1 MAKMVLTAEQLTV
14 NATDLTALGV
24 VKSAELTIDVEEK
37 DVTNYASDGWKEVLG
52 GLKSGS
58 LKINFFQDYAAGAID
73 SIMWPL
79 LGTVVAF
86 LVRPTTAVIGASNPQ
101 YSGSILISGW
111 SAVEGS
117 VGDEATASV
126 TYNTSG
132 EVTRAVA

>member
-1 MAKMVLTAEQLTV
+1 MVLIAEQLTV
-14 NATDLTALGV
+14 NSEDLTALEV
-24 VKSAELTIDVEEK
+24 VKSAELTVDVEEK

-73 SIMWPL
+73 SIIWPL
-79 LGTVVAF
+79 LGTVVTF
-86 LVRPTTAVIGASNPQ
+86 FVRPTTSVVGASNPQ
-101 YSGSILISGW
+101 YSGNILISGW
-111 SAVEGS
+111 APVEGS
-117 VGDEATASV
+117 VGDEGTASV